1 MHLTVR
7 FYSTLSYCYKQH
19 WILNLDLVLY
29 IPNFASWAC
38 FFFVQFKQP
47 YVILS
52 GRCPHVDYP
61 TLTDFDRSPN
71 SWVKL
76 QSQTSKGWTV
86 RLFWVKD
93 VTCFNNSSSII
104 ICWPKSKYF
113 ENISAVFVSIVYI
126 GYCNGSSFY
135 HVESLGYFCWSIWA
149 W

>member
-1 MHLTVR
+1 MNASYGTVL
-7 FYSTLSYCYKQH
+7 FYFIVLLQTTLNFKSRSGSTELCE
-19 WILNLDLVLY
+19 LGVL
-29 IPNFASWAC
+29 
-38 FFFVQFKQP
+38 FFVQFKQP